1 MTEIDWTKIPVD
13 TPVLYKVHPDQE
25 WQPGYF
31 CGYNSIEPSVVRVW
45 YEEKTSRTSM
55 LSQST
60 CECKLDPSA
69 KSIINWIPNT
79 GVRPECKMVLVRF
92 NCGKLDVDVNPSA
105 YDWDV
110 SNAEYAIK
118 EYAIIE

>member
-79 GVRPECKMVLVRF
+79 GVRPECKTVLVKYEDAIRLGAPGNF
-92 NCGKLDVDVNPSA
+92 F
-105 YDWDV
+105 WDE
-110 SNAEYAIK
+110 SSIK